1 MATTLT
7 LGTTDYALTNNSS
20 FNSVTGLSLSNLGGN
35 DAITIKA
42 DPGTAISGSA
52 GAGDD
57 TLTIATNLVGSA
69 GTIITGGGGS
79 DLLVVNAGVT
89 LTGMNV
95 EGGVGNDTII
105 MTGTMAGGSVKGNEG
120 ADYIALGST
129 SVIGGGQ
136 VQLDNATGGFGADT
150 LLLGNLTAG
159 AFNNSKINQFS
170 RTNDTLLI
178 ADIANTTITSADWG
192 TIAAGN
198 YTGATLAAANTGSNA
213 DIAALATFLSN
224 NGTANITII

>member
-20 FNSVTGLSLSNLGGN
+20 FNSVTGLSLFNLGGN
-35 DAITIKA
+35 DAITIKG
-42 DPGTAISGSA
+42 DPGTAISGNA
-52 GAGDD
+52 GEGND
-57 TLTIATNLVGSA
+57 TLTIATNMVGSA
-69 GTIITGGGGS
+69 GTIISGGGGS
-79 DLLVVNAGVT
+79 DILNLNAGVK
-89 LTGMNV
+89 LTAYSV
-95 EGGVGNDTII
+95 QGGVGNDAITIS
-105 MTGTMAGGSVKGNEG
+105 GFMAGGSVKGNEG
-120 ADYIALGST
+120 ADFITLGSN

-136 VQLDNATGGFGADT
+136 VQLDNSTGGFGADT

-159 AFNNSKINQFS
+159 AFNNSNINQFS
-170 RTNDTLLI
+170 RTNDTLLVG
-178 ADIANTTITSADWG
+178 TSTITSADWG

-224 NGTANITII
+224 NGTASITII

>member
-20 FNSVTGLSLSNLGGN
+20 FNSVTGLSLFNLAGN

-42 DPGTAISGSA
+42 DPGTVIPGDA
-52 GAGDD
+52 GTGND

-79 DLLVVNAGVT
+79 DILNVNAGVK
-89 LTGMNV
+89 LTSYSV
-95 EGGVGNDTII
+95 QGGVDNDTITI
-105 MTGTMAGGSVKGNEG
+105 NGILAGGSVKGNEG
-120 ADYIALGST
+120 ADYIALGSN
-129 SVIGGGQ
+129 SKIGGGV

-159 AFNNSKINQFS
+159 AFNNSNINQFS

-178 ADIANTTITSADWG
+178 ANIQNTTITSADWG
-192 TIAAGN
+192 TIAAGTYN
-198 YTGATLAAANTGSNA
+198 ATTLAAVAGQGSG
-213 DIAALATFLSN
+213 DIAELVTFLSN
-224 NGTANITII
+224 NGTASITII